1 MENSLTRANEFLANW
16 NIRTEDLPSY
26 FRPLKSSESMLL
38 VGSIP
43 EGLAD
48 PVSDID
54 LLIIGDGVLDYGAV
68 VSGPEFDESATRLPG
83 GQEVNY
89 EYWNIEEIERL
100 RVRLDK
106 SYQLIQDPTISQR
119 AYKFNEREVGFLH
132 RLRVGVV
139 LANPEN
145 VETWHARLKLDSL
158 QDYLIFQS
166 LSFHFAYRE
175 DTIGHVQYGDPL
187 SALCTFRMA
196 MDALAGA
203 MLASVG
209 ETNAFP
215 KWRPRLLQRHQA
227 ALGEDEVKTVLR
239 YIFPDSSVNVE
250 TVLQEALSFA
260 DIAIGELI
268 GRRPMLIPLLLEL
281 SDRVSFVKQTRELPN
296 RAGSQYLAG

>member
-16 NIRTEDLPSY
+16 NMRAEDLASY
-26 FRPLKSSESMLL
+26 FRPLKPSESMLL
-38 VGSIP
+38 VGSIS
-43 EGLAD
+43 EGLAN

-54 LLIIGDGVLDYGAV
+54 LLIIGDGTLDQGTV
-68 VSGPEFDESATRLPG
+68 VSEPGFDESAVRLPG
-83 GQEVNY
+83 GQEVNF
-89 EYWNIEEIERL
+89 EYWNAKEIELLHLRL
-100 RVRLDK
+100 EK
-106 SYQLIQDPTISQR
+106 AYELIMDPSLLER

-139 LANPEN
+139 VANPEN
-145 VETWHARLKLDSL
+145 VEFWRERLQLDSL
-158 QDYLIFQS
+158 QDYLVFQS

-175 DTIGHVQYGDPL
+175 DTIGHIRYDDSL

-203 MLASVG
+203 MLASIG

-215 KWRPRLLQRHQA
+215 KWRPRLLQRHQDV
-227 ALGEDEVKTVLR
+227 LGEDEVKMALR

-250 TVLQEALSFA
+250 TLLPAALSFA
-260 DIAIGELI
+260 DTAIGELI

-281 SDRVSFVKQTRELPN
+281 GDRVSFVKQTRELP
-296 RAGSQYLAG
+296 Q